1 MRISTQQVFLSNID
15 NISKTGAD
23 LFRTQQQLSTGK
35 NVLQPSDDPLASAQI
50 QKFKKEIART
60 EQFSGNIEVA
70 ERRLSLEEN
79 TIEQINNQS
88 IRLKELALQGKNGV
102 LSDGDR
108 AAIASEVGEILKS
121 LDSLMNTKDVQGEYL
136 FSGHKGFTQPYE
148 FNAGNGR
155 YEFNGDDGQRFLQV
169 GPENKTA
176 STDSGFEIFEK
187 VAKVPGYVKVD
198 LNQELP
204 IVSNIEL
211 NSANSEAFGAY
222 MGENGPLTVTVD
234 NSGLL
239 TVTDKAGQ
247 PVNAENPSVTLN
259 GYNIATNPNA
269 PTFTIGGV
277 ELDISTANM
286 GTATLDAFDQHNIL
300 NTALDLKNALNDADL
315 STATGK
321 DVFNTQ
327 LDNILNNLSGI
338 EEKNIAARASIG
350 GRLNALEQQGLVN
363 EDYKLFT
370 QEALSSFEDLDYNEA
385 ISRFSLQ
392 ETALQASYASFAK
405 VQDLSLF
412 NYIN

>member
-15 NISKTGAD
+15 NINKGSAD
-23 LFRTQQQLSTGK
+23 IFRTQQQLSKGK

-60 EQFSGNIEVA
+60 EQFSGNIDVA

-108 AAIASEVGEILKS
+108 GAIASEVGEILKS
-121 LDSLMNTKDVQGEYL
+121 LESLMNTKDVQGEYL
-136 FSGHKGFTQPYE
+136 FSGNKGFTQPYT

-169 GPENKTA
+169 GPENKAA
-176 STDSGFEIFEK
+176 STDSGFEVFEK
-187 VAKVPGYVKVD
+187 VAKVPGYVEAD
-198 LNQELP
+198 LQQTLP
-204 IVSNIEL
+204 IVSNIQL
-211 NSANSEAFGAY
+211 DTSNAEAFGTFMDDKA
-222 MGENGPLTVTVD
+222 PLEITVAAG
-234 NSGLL
+234 GLL
-239 TVTDKAGQ
+239 TVTDRNGQ
-247 PVNAENPSVTLN
+247 PVSADSPAVSLNAYDLS
-259 GYNIATNPNA
+259 TNPDA
-269 PTFTIGGV
+269 PTLKIGGV
-277 ELDISTANM
+277 DIDISAATV
-286 GTATLDAFDQHNIL
+286 GTATLDVFDQHNIL
-300 NTALDLKNALNDADL
+300 NTAFDLKEALDNADL
-315 STATGK
+315 STSQGK
-321 DVFNTQ
+321 EKFNTQ

-350 GRLNALEQQGLVN
+350 GRLNALEQQDLVN

-370 QEALSSFEDLDYNEA
+370 TEALSSFEDLDYNEA
-385 ISRFSLQ
+385 ISRFALQ